1 MATPHNPDDPS
12 CPCWSCRNGRRVKL
26 AEEQEA
32 ERRTRALAD
41 AADLVVIHVM
51 KDVFE
56 LRHGERVV
64 NGKLS
69 MILSQPEPFERPVVE
84 MFQALP
90 LLEQHELL
98 QRARDKKRIRVGDMK
113 FSRDLEVEEAETE
126 KKRRGF

>member
-1 MATPHNPDDPS
+1 MATVHNPDDHH
-12 CPCWSCRNGRRVKL
+12 CTCWSCRNSKRVKL

-32 ERRTRALAD
+32 EKRTRALAD
-41 AADLVVIHVM
+41 AADLVVVHVM

-56 LRHGERVV
+56 FRHGDRIV

-69 MILSQPEPFERPVVE
+69 LILSQPEAFERPVIE

-98 QRARDKKRIRVGDMK
+98 LHAQAKKRIRVGDMK

-126 KKRRGF
+126 KKRHGF